1 MTTGHTDQSE
11 LAPLFMGTGAPG
23 SGEILRT
30 VGDGIGESAM
40 GGLVR
45 RINERAGCGLVHLGD
60 ADVGETAGAAYVRWP
75 DGRRSVVTQATVPVA
90 RMRQT
95 AEVLDLAWSRGL
107 PVPRHELT
115 VEVDDGVVAVVQEQL
130 PGGQVPRVD
139 AAVVDALVAVNDRF
153 AGVWADRPDVLVPA
167 LNLSRG
173 GLVDPRLEVVDRY
186 SGRSRRLLHRIGEIG
201 AASPAEMTGTDL
213 VHPDFTVPNILFDDA
228 ARVTGVVDW
237 NNGAA
242 RGDRHFALVKL
253 LFDLTWDAASPAGG
267 HQHVQADA
275 IERLQ
280 TLLDRIVAPGLLRL
294 YWAHWTLAMLSWT
307 IPSGDSAAVDVHLAL
322 GERGLD

>member
-1 MTTGHTDQSE
+1 
-11 LAPLFMGTGAPG
+11 
-23 SGEILRT
+23 
-30 VGDGIGESAM
+30 M

-45 RINERAGCGLVHLGD
+45 RINQHAGCGLVHLGE

-75 DGRRSVVTQATVPVA
+75 DGRRSVVTQATVPVD

-95 AEVLDLAWSRGL
+95 AEVLDMAWSRGL

-115 VEVDDGVVAVVQEQL
+115 VELDDGVVAVVQEQL
-130 PGGQVPRVD
+130 PGSQVPRVD
-139 AAVVDALVAVNDRF
+139 AAVIDALVAANDRF
-153 AGVWADRPDVLVPA
+153 AGVLADRPDVPVPA
-167 LNLSRG
+167 LTLSSG
-173 GLVDPRLEVVDRY
+173 GPVDPRLELVDRY
-186 SGRSRRLLHRIGEIG
+186 SDRSRRLLHRIGEIG

-213 VHPDFTVPNILFDDA
+213 VHPDFTVPNVLFDDA

-275 IERLQ
+275 VDRLQ
-280 TLLDRIVAPGLLRL
+280 TLLHRTIAPGLLRF
-294 YWAHWTLAMLSWT
+294 YWAHWTLTMLSWT
-307 IPSGDSAAVDVHLAL
+307 IPSGDPAAVDIHLEL